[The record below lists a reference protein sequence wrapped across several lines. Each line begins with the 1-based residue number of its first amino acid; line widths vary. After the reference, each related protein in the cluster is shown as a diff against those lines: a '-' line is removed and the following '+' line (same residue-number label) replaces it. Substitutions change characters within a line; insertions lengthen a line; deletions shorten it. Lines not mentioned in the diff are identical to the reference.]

1 MAQKTSASDVKA
13 HARRIKALHL
23 RAARLTYQ
31 QIADRLYNGDRGN
44 AYRDIQKAMKNQE
57 KEAVTEVRAQEIML
71 LDELA
76 RPQIKKALETGD
88 DKAVTAVLRIMERRA
103 KYLGLDAPTQVEQ
116 TGLGG
121 FAVMVSPDMLPEGAD
136 LGPQTADEDDEEL
149 NGEDA
154 AEGEEATQ

>member
-1 MAQKTSASDVKA
+1 MAQKTSANDVKT
-13 HARRIKALHL
+13 HARRIKALQL

-44 AYRDIQKAMKNQE
+44 CYRDIQKAMSNQE
-57 KEAVTEVRAQEIML
+57 KEAVNEVRAQEILL

-116 TGLGG
+116 TGSGG
-121 FAVMVSPDMLPEGAD
+121 FAVLVSQDMLPEGAD
-136 LGPQTADEDDEEL
+136 LGAQEASEEV
-149 NGEDA
+149 
-154 AEGEEATQ
+154 AEGEEVTQ

>member
-1 MAQKTSASDVKA
+1 MAQKTSPSDVKA
-13 HARRIKALHL
+13 HARRIKALQL

-44 AYRDIQKAMKNQE
+44 CWRDIQKAISAQE
-57 KEAVTEVRAQEIML
+57 AEAVNEVRAQEVLL

-88 DKAVTAVLRIMERRA
+88 DKAVMAVLRIMERRA

-116 TGLGG
+116 TGTGG
-121 FAVMVSPDMLPEGAD
+121 FAVMVSPDMLPPGAD
-136 LGPQTADEDDEEL
+136 LSAQEAS
-149 NGEDA
+149 GEV
-154 AEGEEATQ
+154 AEGEEVTQ

>member
-1 MAQKTSASDVKA
+1 MAQQTSARDVKS
-13 HARRIKALHL
+13 HARRIKALQL
-23 RAARLTYQ
+23 RAARLNYQ

-44 AYRDIQKAMKNQE
+44 CWRDIQKAMKNQE
-57 KEAVTEVRAQEIML
+57 KEAVDEVRAQEILL

-116 TGLGG
+116 TGTGG
-121 FAVMVSPDMLPEGAD
+121 FAVMVSPDMLPPGAD
-136 LGPQTADEDDEEL
+136 LGPQNAD
-149 NGEDA
+149 EDA

>member
-1 MAQKTSASDVKA
+1 MAQQTSARDVKS

-23 RAARLTYQ
+23 RAARLSYQ

-44 AYRDIQKAMKNQE
+44 CWRDIQKAMKNQE
-57 KEAVTEVRAQEIML
+57 KEAVDEVRAQEILL

-76 RPQIKKALETGD
+76 RPQIKKALADGD

-116 TGLGG
+116 TGTGG
-121 FAVMVSPDMLPEGAD
+121 FAVMVSPDLLPPGAD
-136 LGPQTADEDDEEL
+136 LGAQEASEEV
-149 NGEDA
+149 
-154 AEGEEATQ
+154 AEGEEVTQ